1 MKPEV
6 LALSIVQFHKLCSE
20 FSKPEQQHS
29 DARKNTFKQGLIDVS
44 LRFLHHNI
52 HSLSESDISNIDN
65 DLKIFW
71 PWATALDCKNGYT
84 LSKETR
90 GILDNLCKLWIPDYD
105 KYIFAATDGDF
116 AFRRNA
122 SDWKLLADSI
132 RLIYNVDFQNY
143 LVTFYIPKHL
153 KDDYLFIGTV
163 YHEFGHF
170 YVGYNNMADSI
181 AQKVKD
187 CIDKG
192 EPYSKDLLSIWFEAI
207 EMAKDEKGNI
217 DSKKRDFIIDSQT
230 EEYMADLFGAQ
241 YLGFHLTEHIESNR
255 QGRMSVMSITHPT
268 PDKRNQ
274 LIREFYDFDN
284 YKNNQF
290 LQWIIDEY
298 QYYGKPLQKRV
309 QNLDPS
315 QFVARQPMVLNNDDE
330 LHSVFHLAWKVYIQ
344 QMSPRKD
351 ASGKLIVSPID
362 HQIYSN
368 INEAVRQS
376 IANYLHLD

>member
-20 FSKPEQQHS
+20 FSNTEQQHS
-29 DARKNTFKQGLIDVS
+29 DARKNRFKQGLMDVS
-44 LRFLHHNI
+44 SRFLNHNI
-52 HSLSESDISNIDN
+52 HSLTESDINNIDH

-90 GILDNLCKLWIPDYD
+90 GILDNLCKLWIPDND

-116 AFRRNA
+116 AICRNT
-122 SDWKLLADSI
+122 SDWKVLADSI
-132 RLIYNVDFQNY
+132 RRIYNVDFQSY
-143 LVTFYIPKHL
+143 LVTFYTPKHL

-170 YVGYNNMADSI
+170 YIEYNNMADSV
-181 AQKVKD
+181 AQKVKV
-187 CIDKG
+187 CIDNG

-207 EMAKDEKGNI
+207 NLAKDEKGNI
-217 DSKKRDFIIDSQT
+217 DPNKRDSIIDSQT

-255 QGRMSVMSITHPT
+255 HVRMDEMSQSHPA
-268 PDKRNQ
+268 PNKRNQ
-274 LIREFYDFDN
+274 LISEFYDIDN
-284 YKNNQF
+284 HKSNLF
-290 LQWIIDEY
+290 LQWIIDEF
-298 QYYGKPLQKRV
+298 QYYGKPLKKRF
-309 QNLDPS
+309 LDLDSS
-315 QFVARQPMVLNNDDE
+315 QFIAGKPMVLNNDDE
-330 LHSVFHLAWKVYIQ
+330 LHSVFHLAWNVYMK
-344 QMSPRKD
+344 QMSPRTD
-351 ASGKLIVSPID
+351 ATGKRIVSTID
-362 HQIYSN
+362 HHIYSK

-376 IANYLHLD
+376 IANYLHL